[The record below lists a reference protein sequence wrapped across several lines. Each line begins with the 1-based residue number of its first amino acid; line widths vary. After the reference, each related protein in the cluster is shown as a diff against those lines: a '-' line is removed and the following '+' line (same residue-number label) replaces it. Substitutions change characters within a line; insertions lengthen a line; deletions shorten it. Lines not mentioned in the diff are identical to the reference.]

1 MADETTD
8 RARWLAIHVMPW
20 ELESRGWLRR
30 VAPPGLEVD
39 DVIQD
44 AYAILASLAD
54 VSRIVNPK
62 AYFYQVIKSLISEYV
77 RRASVATGG
86 FAKRTDAL
94 PEPQERL
101 TPERILSG
109 RQELEGLYR
118 AIVRLPEPCR
128 TIFVMRK
135 IDNLPQ
141 KVIAERLRVSENTVE
156 KQIARGLR
164 IILLQLKSE
173 DEAAQNR
180 PAAIS
185 VQRKDH

>member
-20 ELESRGWLRR
+20 EIESRGWLRR
-30 VAPPGLEVD
+30 VVPPGLEVD
-39 DVIQD
+39 DVIQE

-62 AYFYQVIKSLISEYV
+62 AYFYQVIKSLISEYL

-86 FAKRTDAL
+86 LARRADAL
-94 PEPQERL
+94 PEPQEGL
-101 TPERILSG
+101 TPERIVSG
-109 RQELEGLYR
+109 RQALESLQR
-118 AIVRLPEPCR
+118 AIVRLPEPSR

-173 DEAAQNR
+173 DEAGRTGRA
-180 PAAIS
+180 PIS
-185 VQRKDH
+185 GQRKDH